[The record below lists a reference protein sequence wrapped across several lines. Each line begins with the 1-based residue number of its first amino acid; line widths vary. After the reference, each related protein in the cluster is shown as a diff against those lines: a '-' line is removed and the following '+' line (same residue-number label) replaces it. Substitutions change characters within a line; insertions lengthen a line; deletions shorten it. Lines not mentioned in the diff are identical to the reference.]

1 MLDFLKKPWTANFTT
16 LDLFL
21 MTGVVVVG
29 VAAWVQILHVG
40 EEIVETV
47 VDAAA

>member
-1 MLDFLKKPWTANFTT
+1 MLDFLKKPWAANFTT
-16 LDLFL
+16 IDLFL

-40 EEIVETV
+40 EDVVEAV
-47 VDAAA
+47 VKAA